1 MHVCCVSRFCWRMWI
16 YIYTY
21 TPVFTHLWW
30 KANRTFYKCSTCST
44 ITHTFLRNYCYKS
57 TQTQCL
63 VLFVHIFVFSQSA
76 VHYEARNVA
85 RFHNTGQKFCNLSQK
100 SHVTKLG
107 LLVMHSQGCREKRG
121 KGQQSRMTAS
131 LFLVSCLFFPFFFVL
146 RLQEV
151 RTCVT
156 TLEVLWALIN
166 AVCAL
171 LTLRQLWWFHSSKM
185 ATCTRLSMLD
195 FHHCYKCCVLC
206 LLLVIRCENHSFI
219 KYHDKEWNKAIIPC
233 NFFFTIQPSFCPLS
247 SH

>member
-131 LFLVSCLFFPFFFVL
+131 LFLVSCLFFPFFFCATSSGSAHMCYYIRSIMGSNKCSV
-146 RLQEV
+146 
-151 RTCVT
+151 CVT
-156 TLEVLWALIN
+156 NIKATLMIPQFQNGYVYTTVN
-166 AVCAL
+166 ARFSSL
-171 LTLRQLWWFHSSKM
+171 L
-185 ATCTRLSMLD
+185 
-195 FHHCYKCCVLC
+195 
-206 LLLVIRCENHSFI
+206 
-219 KYHDKEWNKAIIPC
+219 
-233 NFFFTIQPSFCPLS
+233 
-247 SH
+247 